1 MMKNPSK
8 CLVASLVFLPFLAG
22 AQVKEEDYEIRGG
35 CKVNSRLYT
44 PADAPAELE
53 FRVEEAG
60 NQKGFGLFKK
70 FVKVDGDLLAPLM
83 GFNLCDSYTRSGP
96 VATTISVAG
105 DYQKIALTCGGTWQ
119 AIDGEASLTLRISTR
134 KVVQAKVR
142 LDGAYGN
149 GSWHS
154 GVVKSSLENFS
165 CQSEEFTKTIA
176 ALFDSAS
183 VRTVKG
189 AITKG
194 VFMKTQ

>member
-8 CLVASLVFLPFLAG
+8 LLVASLVLLPLLAG

-60 NQKGFGLFKK
+60 NQKGFGSFKK
-70 FVKVDGDLLAPLM
+70 LVKVDGELLAPVM
-83 GFNLCDSYTRSGP
+83 GFNLCDSYSRSGP
-96 VATTISVAG
+96 VATTITVAG
-105 DYQKIALTCGGTWQ
+105 DYQKISMTCGGTWQ
-119 AIDGEASLTLRISTR
+119 AIDGEASLTLQISTR

-142 LDGAYGN
+142 LEGAYGN

-154 GVVKSSLENFS
+154 GVVKSTLESFS
-165 CQSEEFTKTIA
+165 CQSEEFVKTIA
-176 ALFDSAS
+176 ALFDAPG
-183 VRTVKG
+183 VKVVKG
-189 AITKG
+189 TIAKGAFTK
-194 VFMKTQ
+194 TP